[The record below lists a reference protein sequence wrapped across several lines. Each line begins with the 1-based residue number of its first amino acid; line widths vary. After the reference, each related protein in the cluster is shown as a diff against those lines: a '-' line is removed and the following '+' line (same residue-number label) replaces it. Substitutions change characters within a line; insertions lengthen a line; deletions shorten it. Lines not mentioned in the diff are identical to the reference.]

1 MDRGKGCII
10 LRVVLSFELF
20 YTHFRLGWTGK
31 LLQSLTLSM
40 EGNAMQEGYQEPDE
54 GTTNLKDRDSLLR
67 KDFRA
72 QEEDV

>member
-1 MDRGKGCII
+1 
-10 LRVVLSFELF
+10 
-20 YTHFRLGWTGK
+20 
-31 LLQSLTLSM
+31 
-40 EGNAMQEGYQEPDE
+40 MQEGYQEPDE